1 MRLVTKLTIYSLCI
15 ALLPMLITY
24 QLNKHFSTG
33 EIENQNN
40 INLKIALNG
49 FQMEIRNIQEELF
62 QQALK
67 YSRLPKVKPL
77 LESASAAGLQEYLLE
92 LQESFGIDLFQ
103 VNNRHGICLARVGEW
118 TAIAPHS
125 LPAKIPNTE
134 DRAYFEEDR
143 EDRVIYLKSSVPIF
157 YNQTLIGFMT
167 IGRRINRD
175 LMWQISQILNHDVF
189 LFYNHRYLTGT
200 TDPFNLPLDMTELSH
215 PIKAEPLELKHYLIR
230 GQPWNLLLK
239 PIIQN
244 GRLLGFFGATYPL
257 TRVREAFSRNNMILL
272 WVNLAG
278 LIIGSGGALL
288 LVRNIKGSLM
298 GMEPKEIAN
307 LLSERTI
314 LLQSTH
320 EGILAVDR
328 LVKIT
333 LINAEAQRMFG
344 VDAAVVGSSLSKFIP
359 ADTAILAAIKERKAI
374 FNQQLRVGKA
384 ALLFNLAPVYH
395 QRSYFG
401 AIATFRDLTE
411 LHTIAEELTAIKTYS
426 EALRAQ
432 GHEYKNTLHT
442 ISGLIQLNCLDEALH
457 LIHSSFSDQQQLLR
471 FVLKSFPNPQLS
483 GILLGKFNRGQ
494 ELGIKMAISRNSC
507 LKELPP
513 GIFISDLVCI
523 IGNLIENAYDSLKSQ
538 ETEKYVL
545 VMIKHL
551 PKNLFIKVFDNG
563 PGIPPEIIDKIF
575 DKGFTTKNDYTR
587 GVGLFLV
594 KQCVERLKGSIRLYS
609 RLSKRTLLIIKIPLE
624 VDECLRKP

>member
-1 MRLVTKLTIYSLCI
+1 MRLVTKLTIYSLSI
-15 ALLPMLITY
+15 ALLPMLVTY
-24 QLNKHFSTG
+24 QLNKHFSAG
-33 EIENQNN
+33 EIENQSN

-49 FQMEIRNIQEELF
+49 FQMEIRNLQEELF

-67 YSRLPKVKPL
+67 YSRLPKIKPL
-77 LESASAAGLQEYLLE
+77 LESRSVAGLQGYLLE
-92 LQESFGIDLFQ
+92 LQESFGVNLFQ
-103 VNNRHGICLARVGEW
+103 VNNRDGVCLARVGEW
-118 TAIAPHS
+118 TSIAPHS

-143 EDRVIYLKSSVPIF
+143 EDQVMYLKSSVPIF
-157 YNQTLIGFMT
+157 YNQNLIGYMT

-175 LMWQISQILNHDVF
+175 LLWQISQILNQDVF
-189 LFYNHRYLTGT
+189 LFYNHHYLTGT
-200 TDPFNLPLDMTELSH
+200 TDPFNLPLDLVEVSQ
-215 PIKAEPLELKHYLIR
+215 PIKVEPIELKHYLIR
-230 GQPWNLLLK
+230 GQPWNLILK

-244 GRLLGFFGATYPL
+244 SKLLGFFGATYPL
-257 TRVREAFSRNNMILL
+257 TRVQESFSRNNMILL

-278 LIIGSGGALL
+278 LVIGIGGAFL
-288 LVRNIKGSLM
+288 LVRNIKGSLF

-307 LLSERTI
+307 LLSERTT

-328 LVKIT
+328 FVKIT

-344 VDAAVVGSSLSKFIP
+344 VDATVVGNSLSKFIP
-359 ADTAILAAIKERKAI
+359 ANTDIIAAIKERKSI
-374 FNQQLRVGKA
+374 SNQQLRLGKT
-384 ALLFNLAPVYH
+384 ALLFNLTPVYH

-411 LHTIAEELTAIKTYS
+411 LHAIAEELTAIKTYS

-457 LIHSSFSDQQQLLR
+457 LIHRTFSDQQQLLR
-471 FVLKSFPNPQLS
+471 FVTKSFPHPQLS

-494 ELGIKMAISRNSC
+494 ELGIKMEITRSSC

-513 GIFISDLVCI
+513 GIYISDLVCI
-523 IGNLIENAYDSLKSQ
+523 IGNLLENAYDSLQNQ
-538 ETEKYVL
+538 ETGKYVL
-545 VMIKHL
+545 VKIKHL
-551 PKNLFIKVFDNG
+551 PTNLFIKIFDNG
-563 PGIPPEIIDKIF
+563 PGIPPEIIDRIF
-575 DKGFTTKNDYTR
+575 DEGFTTKTDFNR

-594 KQCVERLKGSIRLYS
+594 KQCVARLKGSIKVYS
-609 RLSKRTLLIIKIPLE
+609 RLSKRTLFIIKIPLE
-624 VDECLRKP
+624 VE